1 MDADFAILVNII
13 TIGGIGA
20 ILAGIVMSFTH

>member
-13 TIGGIGA
+13 TIVGIGA
-20 ILAGIVMSFTH
+20 ILAGIAMSFTH